1 MKLTGTCFN
10 QIQDK
15 KNIKSKTMYKI
26 EPSKSY
32 FNYSMSDLNNY
43 DIDSIKEE
51 LIKTKNELNKLNQD
65 YQDLKISYSKLE
77 NECRG
82 NVKLIE
88 NLFDEGNTNRIANNI
103 NSDDN
108 NNNNNNIDQET
119 EQNIKMIKDNIS
131 KKLKKQAKEK
141 LINQKMKIELLDLRE
156 QIKEKD
162 IIINNLIVNSKI
174 SKVQDLDD
182 KYSKTYQE
190 LLEVSEKYSKAQ
202 EIEKEY
208 GELKNETN
216 ILNQQL
222 DYYKNQSIIQKE
234 KLTKMNTTISNY
246 KKEQEMST
254 INGNLT
260 DRRKKNNLQSVSE
273 LYKKQLDERD
283 KTIKQLNQQIELMKK
298 KEETNQNNTEKNEK
312 KEKDLEEKCKKYNE
326 QIKQLKE
333 ENKEQKSEIEKLE
346 KNNFEAYIKIDK

>member
-1 MKLTGTCFN
+1 MKLTGSCFN

-108 NNNNNNIDQET
+108 NNNNNNIDEET

-131 KKLKKQAKEK
+131 KRLKKQGKEK
-141 LINQKMKIELLDLRE
+141 YINQKMKRELLDLRE

-162 IIINNLIVNSKI
+162 IIINNLIINSKS

-216 ILNQQL
+216 LLNQQL
-222 DYYKNQSIIQKE
+222 DYYQKQSKIQKE
-234 KLTKMNTTISNY
+234 KLSKMNYTIFNY
-246 KKEQEMST
+246 KKEQELSS

-298 KEETNQNNTEKNEK
+298 KEESNQNNMEKNEK
-312 KEKDLEEKCKKYNE
+312 EEKNLEEKIKKYNE
-326 QIKQLKE
+326 QIQKLNN
-333 ENKEQKSEIEKLE
+333 ENDEQKK
-346 KNNFEAYIKIDK
+346 